1 MATAASGGVSPATYT
16 FPPRIRA
23 KAPASVTRALCSRSA
38 ASKTFTWSRSP
49 GPMVRLSVCALQAAT
64 QQNRNNNDL
73 SVRIMPSSL
82 LVLIFLAAVVAV
94 IAVVCGGTAGDK
106 VEQNPNR
113 RPGLILAMHKQ
124 ELVGALQGG
133 PGGEANASQQNSSVC
148 HLLQQLRIRHRQNR
162 RRIHH
167 DEIEF
172 CPPFVHKGMHPGRT
186 QQFGRVR
193 GRWSCRQ

>member
-1 MATAASGGVSPATYT
+1 MASAASGGVSPATCT
-16 FPPRIRA
+16 LPPRIRVNV
-23 KAPASVTRALCSRSA
+23 PASVTRALCSRSA
-38 ASKTFTWSRSP
+38 ASRTFTWSRSP
-49 GPMVRLSVCALQAAT
+49 GPMVRLSVCAPQPAT

-106 VEQNPNR
+106 VEQYPNR

-124 ELVGALQGG
+124 ELVSALQGR

-148 HLLQQLRIRHRQNR
+148 QLFQKLRIRHRQNR
-162 RRIHH
+162 RRVHH

-172 CPPFVHKGMHPGRT
+172 RSPLVHKGMHRSEER
-186 QQFGRVR
+186 RV
-193 GRWSCRQ
+193 GKEC